1 MYFSRKE
8 GDSNP
13 RYLVGTHPFQGC
25 TLNRSD
31 IFPNSNKTVSQKEK
45 KFNKT
50 KKIYTKIHSIH
61 VNQLKTAKKITFRKL
76 KTSIRD
82 KHITIRAVPST
93 PLAQQA
99 ERRVGLSAVPAFAFI
114 PVRIDA
120 ALSIRTGTACGSRS
134 NPYRR
139 KTDSSL
145 QVSVGTP
152 RTMNSIL

>member
-1 MYFSRKE
+1 MHENPQLSRK
-8 GDSNP
+8 
-13 RYLVGTHPFQGC
+13 
-25 TLNRSD
+25 
-31 IFPNSNKTVSQKEK
+31 
-45 KFNKT
+45 
-50 KKIYTKIHSIH
+50 SI
-61 VNQLKTAKKITFRKL
+61 KTAKKITFRKL

-82 KHITIRAVPST
+82 KHITIRTVPSA

-99 ERRVGLSAVPAFAFI
+99 EPRVGLSAVPAFAFI
-114 PVRIDA
+114 PARIDA
-120 ALSIRTGTACGSRS
+120 ALSIRAGTACGSRS